1 MKYVISGI
9 QQIGIGVPNADDAWA
24 WYRKHFGMDVPMF
37 KEAAEAALM
46 LPYTGGEPRSRYAIL
61 AINLHGG
68 GGFEIWQYTSRTP
81 QAASFKAA
89 LGDYGIFVAKI
100 KSIDVERTYQDFLA
114 EGVHLISAPRKSP
127 SGELTFF
134 LEDPYGNIFQ
144 VVHSENW
151 FNTPKKVNT
160 GGAYG
165 AIIGVAN
172 IDEALPIYQDL
183 LGYNKIVYDETA
195 SFPDFLRLNE
205 GNTIVRR
212 VLLRHSETR
221 KGAFAPMLGDS
232 EIELVQRLDGKGK
245 NIFKDRFW
253 GDLGFIHLCFDVRNM
268 DAIGAKSAELGYP
281 FTVDSG
287 KSFDMG
293 EAAGRFT
300 YIETK
305 DGTLI
310 EFVETHKIPVAKK
323 LGWYLSLKKRA
334 AEKPLPRW
342 MLNALSLNRE
352 KTQ

>member
-245 NIFKDRFW
+245 NIFKDRF
-253 GDLGFIHLCFDVRNM
+253 L
-268 DAIGAKSAELGYP
+268 
-281 FTVDSG
+281 
-287 KSFDMG
+287 
-293 EAAGRFT
+293 GRFRF
-300 YIETK
+300 Y
-305 DGTLI
+305 
-310 EFVETHKIPVAKK
+310 
-323 LGWYLSLKKRA
+323 S
-334 AEKPLPRW
+334 PLF
-342 MLNALSLNRE
+342 
-352 KTQ
+352 